1 MARSTSSN
9 TTNGRLERIEEK
21 LDKLTDAMVSVARA
35 EEKIGSLM
43 GDHEKMHERLN
54 RLSAKLDDVQRTV
67 DENARTVSII
77 NKLFWAVITAI
88 AIGLASQFML
98 GV

>member
-1 MARSTSSN
+1 MARQPTTSD
-9 TTNGRLERIEEK
+9 RLQRIEEK
-21 LDKLTDAMVSVARA
+21 VDKLAEAMVSLARA
-35 EEKIGSLM
+35 EEKIGTLM
-43 GDHEKMHERLN
+43 NDHEKMHERLN
-54 RLSAKLDDVQRTV
+54 RFSQKLDDVQRTV

-98 GV
+98 GA

>member
-1 MARSTSSN
+1 MARQP
-9 TTNGRLERIEEK
+9 TTNDRLQRIEDK
-21 LDKLTDAMVSVARA
+21 VDKLAEAMISVARA
-35 EEKIGSLM
+35 EEKIGTLM
-43 GDHEKMHERLN
+43 NDHEKMHERLN
-54 RLSAKLDDVQRTV
+54 RLSAKIDDVQRTV

-98 GV
+98 GA

>member
-1 MARSTSSN
+1 MARQP
-9 TTNGRLERIEEK
+9 TTNDRLQRIEDK
-21 LDKLTDAMVSVARA
+21 VDKLAEAMISVARA
-35 EEKIGSLM
+35 EEKISTLM
-43 GDHEKMHERLN
+43 NDHEKMHERLN
-54 RLSAKLDDVQRTV
+54 RLSAKIDDVQRTV

-98 GV
+98 GA

>member
-1 MARSTSSN
+1 MARQP
-9 TTNGRLERIEEK
+9 TTNDRLQRIEEK
-21 LDKLTDAMVSVARA
+21 VDKLAEAMISLARA
-35 EEKIGSLM
+35 EEKIGTLM
-43 GDHEKMHERLN
+43 NDHEKMHERLN
-54 RLSAKLDDVQRTV
+54 RFSQKLDDVQRTV

-98 GV
+98 GA

>member
-1 MARSTSSN
+1 MARQP
-9 TTNGRLERIEEK
+9 TTNDRLQRIEEK
-21 LDKLTDAMVSVARA
+21 VDRLAEAMISVARA
-35 EEKIGSLM
+35 EEKISTLM
-43 GDHEKMHERLN
+43 NDHEKMHERLN
-54 RLSAKLDDVQRTV
+54 RLSAKIDDVQRTV

-98 GV
+98 GA

>member
-1 MARSTSSN
+1 MARQPS
-9 TTNGRLERIEEK
+9 TTNDRLQRIEDK
-21 LDKLTDAMVSVARA
+21 VDKLAEAMIALARA
-35 EEKIGSLM
+35 EEKIGTLM
-43 GDHEKMHERLN
+43 NDHEKMHERLN
-54 RLSAKLDDVQRTV
+54 RFSAKLDDVQRTV

-98 GV
+98 GA

>member
-1 MARSTSSN
+1 MVMARQP
-9 TTNGRLERIEEK
+9 TTNDRLQRIEEK
-21 LDKLTDAMVSVARA
+21 VDRLAEAMISVARA
-35 EEKIGSLM
+35 EEKISTLM
-43 GDHEKMHERLN
+43 NDHEKMHERLN
-54 RLSAKLDDVQRTV
+54 RLSAKIDDVQRTV

-98 GV
+98 GA

>member
-1 MARSTSSN
+1 MAKAPTTSD
-9 TTNGRLERIEEK
+9 RLQRIEDK
-21 LDKLTDAMVSVARA
+21 VDKLAEAMISVARA
-35 EEKIGSLM
+35 EEKIGTLM
-43 GDHEKMHERLN
+43 NDHEKMHERLN
-54 RLSAKLDDVQRTV
+54 RFSAKLDDVQRTV

-98 GV
+98 GA

>member
-1 MARSTSSN
+1 MVMARQPS
-9 TTNGRLERIEEK
+9 TTNDRLQRIEDK
-21 LDKLTDAMVSVARA
+21 VDKLAEAMISVARA
-35 EEKIGSLM
+35 EEKIGTLM
-43 GDHEKMHERLN
+43 NDHEKMHERLN
-54 RLSAKLDDVQRTV
+54 RFSAKLDDVQRTV

-98 GV
+98 GA

>member
-1 MARSTSSN
+1 MARQP
-9 TTNGRLERIEEK
+9 TTNDRHQSIEEK
-21 LDKLTDAMVSVARA
+21 VDRLAEAMISVARA
-35 EEKIGSLM
+35 EEKISTLM
-43 GDHEKMHERLN
+43 NDHEKMHERLN

-98 GV
+98 GA

>member
-1 MARSTSSN
+1 MARQP
-9 TTNGRLERIEEK
+9 TTNDRLQRIEEK
-21 LDKLTDAMVSVARA
+21 VDRLAEAMISVARA
-35 EEKIGSLM
+35 EEKISTLM
-43 GDHEKMHERLN
+43 NDHEKMYERLN
-54 RLSAKLDDVQRTV
+54 RLSAKIDDVQRTV

-98 GV
+98 GA

>member
-1 MARSTSSN
+1 MPRQP
-9 TTNGRLERIEEK
+9 TTNDRLQRIEEK
-21 LDKLTDAMVSVARA
+21 VDKLAEAMISLARA
-35 EEKIGSLM
+35 EEKIGTLM
-43 GDHEKMHERLN
+43 SDHEKMHERLN
-54 RLSAKLDDVQRTV
+54 RFSAKLDDVQRTV

-98 GV
+98 GA

>member
-1 MARSTSSN
+1 MAKAPTTSD
-9 TTNGRLERIEEK
+9 RLQRIEDK
-21 LDKLTDAMVSVARA
+21 VDKLAEAMISVARA
-35 EEKIGSLM
+35 EEKISTLM
-43 GDHEKMHERLN
+43 NDHEKMHERLN
-54 RLSAKLDDVQRTV
+54 RLSAKIDDVQRTV

-98 GV
+98 GA

>member
-1 MARSTSSN
+1 MARQPS
-9 TTNGRLERIEEK
+9 TTNDRLQRIEDK
-21 LDKLTDAMVSVARA
+21 VDKLAEAMISVARA
-35 EEKIGSLM
+35 EEKIGTLM
-43 GDHEKMHERLN
+43 NDHERMHERLN
-54 RLSAKLDDVQRTV
+54 RFSAKLDDVQRTV

-98 GV
+98 GA

>member
-1 MARSTSSN
+1 MAKAPTTSD
-9 TTNGRLERIEEK
+9 RLQRIEDK
-21 LDKLTDAMVSVARA
+21 VDKLADAMISVARA
-35 EEKIGSLM
+35 EEKIGTLM
-43 GDHEKMHERLN
+43 NDHERMHERLN

-88 AIGLASQFML
+88 AIGVASQFML
-98 GV
+98 GA

>member
-1 MARSTSSN
+1 MARQPS
-9 TTNGRLERIEEK
+9 TTNDRLQRIEEK
-21 LDKLTDAMVSVARA
+21 VDRLAEAMISVARA
-35 EEKIGSLM
+35 EEKISTLM
-43 GDHEKMHERLN
+43 NDHEKMHERLN

-98 GV
+98 GA

>member
-1 MARSTSSN
+1 MAKAPTTSD
-9 TTNGRLERIEEK
+9 RLQRIEDK
-21 LDKLTDAMVSVARA
+21 VDKLAEAMISVARA
-35 EEKIGSLM
+35 EEKIGTLM
-43 GDHEKMHERLN
+43 NDHEKMHERLN

-88 AIGLASQFML
+88 AIGVASQFML
-98 GV
+98 GA

>member
-1 MARSTSSN
+1 MARAP
-9 TTNGRLERIEEK
+9 TTNDRLQRIEEK
-21 LDKLTDAMVSVARA
+21 VDRLAEAMISVARA
-35 EEKIGSLM
+35 EEKISTLM
-43 GDHEKMHERLN
+43 NDHEKMHERLN
-54 RLSAKLDDVQRTV
+54 RLSAKIDDVQRTV

-98 GV
+98 GA

>member
-1 MARSTSSN
+1 MARVP
-9 TTNGRLERIEEK
+9 TTNDRLQRIEDK
-21 LDKLTDAMVSVARA
+21 VDKLAEAMISVARA
-35 EEKIGSLM
+35 EEKIGTLM
-43 GDHEKMHERLN
+43 NDHEKMHERLN
-54 RLSAKLDDVQRTV
+54 RFSAKLDDVQRTV

-98 GV
+98 GA

>member
-1 MARSTSSN
+1 MARQPA
-9 TTNGRLERIEEK
+9 TTNDRLQRIEDK
-21 LDKLTDAMVSVARA
+21 VDKLAEAMISVARA
-35 EEKIGSLM
+35 EEKISTLM
-43 GDHEKMHERLN
+43 NDHEKMHERLN
-54 RLSAKLDDVQRTV
+54 RLSAKIDDVQRTV

-98 GV
+98 GA

>member
-1 MARSTSSN
+1 MARQPTTSD
-9 TTNGRLERIEEK
+9 RLQRIEDK
-21 LDKLTDAMVSVARA
+21 VDKLAEAMISVARA
-35 EEKIGSLM
+35 EEKIGTLM
-43 GDHEKMHERLN
+43 NDHEKMHERLN
-54 RLSAKLDDVQRTV
+54 RFSAKLDDVQRTV

-98 GV
+98 GA

>member
-1 MARSTSSN
+1 MAKAPTTSD
-9 TTNGRLERIEEK
+9 RLQRIEDK
-21 LDKLTDAMVSVARA
+21 VDKLADAMISVARA
-35 EEKIGSLM
+35 EEKIGTLM
-43 GDHEKMHERLN
+43 NDHEKMHERLN

-88 AIGLASQFML
+88 AIGVASQFML
-98 GV
+98 GA

>member
-1 MARSTSSN
+1 MAKAPTTSD
-9 TTNGRLERIEEK
+9 RLQRIEEK
-21 LDKLTDAMVSVARA
+21 VDRLAEAMISVARA
-35 EEKIGSLM
+35 EEKISTLM
-43 GDHEKMHERLN
+43 NDHEKMHERLN
-54 RLSAKLDDVQRTV
+54 RLSAKIDDVQRTV

-98 GV
+98 GA

>member
-1 MARSTSSN
+1 MARQPS
-9 TTNGRLERIEEK
+9 TTNDRLQRIEDK
-21 LDKLTDAMVSVARA
+21 VDKLAEAMISVARA
-35 EEKIGSLM
+35 EEKIGTLM
-43 GDHEKMHERLN
+43 NDHEKMHERLN
-54 RLSAKLDDVQRTV
+54 RFSAKLDDVQRTV

-98 GV
+98 GA

>member
-1 MARSTSSN
+1 MARQPTTSD
-9 TTNGRLERIEEK
+9 RLQRIEEK
-21 LDKLTDAMVSVARA
+21 VDKLAEAMISLARA
-35 EEKIGSLM
+35 EEKIGTLM
-43 GDHEKMHERLN
+43 NDHEKMHERLN
-54 RLSAKLDDVQRTV
+54 RFSQKLDDVQRTV

-98 GV
+98 GA

>member
-1 MARSTSSN
+1 MARQPS
-9 TTNGRLERIEEK
+9 TTNDRLQRIEDK
-21 LDKLTDAMVSVARA
+21 VDKLAEAMISVARA
-35 EEKIGSLM
+35 EEKIGTLM
-43 GDHEKMHERLN
+43 NDHEKMHERLN

-98 GV
+98 GA